1 MNCPVCKS
9 NNIKTIVENCKDQ
22 YYNIDGTFEVSKC
35 KKCEFVFTL
44 PYLTGKELFKYYPDN
59 YADYNENINYKHR
72 INRFSLRFI
81 RNLLLPNSSYYV
93 PENIKDNANILEI
106 GCSHGRFLNYLKEL
120 NSKTDLLGIELNE
133 KAASI
138 ARKRG
143 FDIINQPFED
153 INFNKKFNYVFMW
166 MVLEHISY
174 PQQVLK
180 KLSLITENGAE
191 IIFSVPNI
199 NSFEFDIFKKY
210 AQHLEIPR
218 HVNHFTLQFL
228 KKIFNDHGFK
238 YISHQNIYEP
248 ITFFKSLS
256 IFLANKLG
264 QDSKI
269 AGFFGKYEYAPFN
282 DIKGKILLYSF
293 GYLIM
298 LIQRLFSKTPRVI
311 YIFKKIN

>member
-22 YYNIDGTFEVSKC
+22 YYHIDGTFEVSKC
-35 KKCEFVFTL
+35 KKCEYVFTL
-44 PYLTGKELFKYYPDN
+44 PYLTGEELFKYYPDN
-59 YADYNENINYKHR
+59 YAPYTENINSTHK
-72 INRFSLRFI
+72 INRFSPRFI
-81 RNLLLPNSSYYV
+81 RNLIFPNSPYYI
-93 PENIKDNANILEI
+93 PNEIKDGSNILEI
-106 GCSHGRFLNYLKEL
+106 GCSHGNFLSHLKEL
-120 NSKTDLLGIELNE
+120 KSKTNLIGIELNE

-166 MVLEHISY
+166 MVLEHLPY

-199 NSFEFDIFKKY
+199 NSFEFNIFKKY
-210 AQHLEIPR
+210 SQHLDVPR
-218 HVNHFTLQFL
+218 HVSHFTLQFL
-228 KKIFNDHGFK
+228 KKIFNEHGFK
-238 YISHQNIYEP
+238 YIRHQNMYEP
-248 ITFFKSLS
+248 ITFFRSLS
-256 IFLANKLG
+256 IFLANKI
-264 QDSKI
+264 SKDNKI
-269 AGFFGKYEYAPFN
+269 SIFLDKYENAPFN
-282 DIKGKILLYSF
+282 DFSGKMLLYSF

-298 LIQRLFSKTPRVI
+298 LIQRLFSKTPRII